1 MGRRPKDCLLKG
13 TSSIYKIYRIE
24 RGHKRS
30 WMGWAQ
36 VRPSPEPPGVKRVLP
51 KEKSVTQLT
60 ARPGAPAMHLP
71 RETQQCTRLQLWWWL
86 WTAVVEKK
94 DCRQEC
100 RVERGEHDSTYLS
113 QRENFKPFDNFKN
126 STMHYCQQGLRN
138 HLKFINVPAALVINT
153 QWFSGSLKC
162 IIGSFFGIKNSVLQ

>member
-13 TSSIYKIYRIE
+13 TTSIYKHRIE
-24 RGHKRS
+24 WGHKWS
-30 WMGWAQ
+30 WVGWAEA
-36 VRPSPEPPGVKRVLP
+36 RPGPEPPGVKRVLP
-51 KEKSVTQLT
+51 KEKSATQRT
-60 ARPGAPAMHLP
+60 ARPCAPAMHLL
-71 RETQQCTRLQLWWWL
+71 REIQSSAHACSYDDGYGPLLWR
-86 WTAVVEKK
+86 K
-94 DCRQEC
+94 DCRQEY

-126 STMHYCQQGLRN
+126 STMHYCQQGLQN